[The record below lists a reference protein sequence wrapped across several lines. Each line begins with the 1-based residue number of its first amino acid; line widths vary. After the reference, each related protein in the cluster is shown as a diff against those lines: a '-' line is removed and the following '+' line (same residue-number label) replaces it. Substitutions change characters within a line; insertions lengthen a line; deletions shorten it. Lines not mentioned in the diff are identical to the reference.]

1 MILKVL
7 WLPRA
12 PLKQVLMLLAQCQAQ
27 VRPVAGFCAVVTQD
41 FLPERLLI
49 FSFGDHKNAL
59 FFSQ

>member
-1 MILKVL
+1 
-7 WLPRA
+7 
-12 PLKQVLMLLAQCQAQ
+12 MLLAQCQAQ

-49 FSFGDHKNAL
+49 SYFGDHKNAL